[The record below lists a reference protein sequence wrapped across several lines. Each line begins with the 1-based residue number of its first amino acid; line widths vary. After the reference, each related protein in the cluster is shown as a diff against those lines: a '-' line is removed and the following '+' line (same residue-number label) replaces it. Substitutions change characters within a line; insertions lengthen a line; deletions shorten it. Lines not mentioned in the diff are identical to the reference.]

1 MRKIAIGIMAVVLM
15 VGCTTTQV
23 NELGRIA
30 EFFMDRMDAKAGIP
44 SFKDL
49 VKAEDADENPAALKD
64 QTPEGVDIV
73 YLDRNVGDW
82 PITQS
87 LRFSDSGGGLHYTS
101 ADPTLATHIGD
112 GWKDWRGS
120 IGNCWVGIPG
130 EYIPGKDA
138 SKIYATTWEWW
149 TKAHNARTK
158 AHLGGGIF
166 KKPRHI
172 PTSWMPKDGMILYH
186 MVSGA
191 ARGGADGTHERTQ
204 WIRETW
210 KR

>member
-1 MRKIAIGIMAVVLM
+1 MRRIAIGIMAALLL
-15 VGCTTTQV
+15 VGCTSTQIQQ
-23 NELGRIA
+23 LSWLA
-30 EFFMDRMDAKAGIP
+30 EYLIDRKDKKAGIP
-44 SFKDL
+44 SFDDL
-49 VKAEDADENPAALKD
+49 VKAEDNQVSTDLKD
-64 QTPEGVDIV
+64 QTPEGVEIV

-82 PITQS
+82 KITQS
-87 LRFSDSGGGLHYTS
+87 LRFKDSGGKLHYTS

-130 EYIPGKDA
+130 EYIPGADS
-138 SKIYATTWEWW
+138 SKIIASTWEWW
-149 TKAHNARTK
+149 TKAHNPRTK

-172 PTSWMPKDGMILYH
+172 PTSWMPKDGMVLYH

-204 WIRETW
+204 WIKAVW